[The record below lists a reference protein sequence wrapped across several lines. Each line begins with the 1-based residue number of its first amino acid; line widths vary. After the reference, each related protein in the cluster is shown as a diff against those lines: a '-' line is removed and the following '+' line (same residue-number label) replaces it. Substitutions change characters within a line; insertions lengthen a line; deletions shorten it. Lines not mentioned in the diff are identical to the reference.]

1 MRRHGHVDS
10 AGGLGLHGHACWTF
24 ESDEEF
30 RAGVFEFL
38 VDGLELGQRLLY
50 VGPGGVRKL
59 RSDVEDIPGL
69 ESLLAD
75 GTMRIMPLEAAYA
88 LDRPIDPVQQ
98 LTMYAAQTE
107 TALADGFTGLRV
119 AADGTPLVSNP
130 EFWDA
135 HLHWES
141 VADRYC
147 SKNPLA
153 GLCCYDRRALPDT
166 IVNDVGCMHRAT
178 HGPREIAPFRL
189 YAGRE
194 GLALAGEVDSFG
206 ASALRR
212 LLRLASPTE
221 GPLVLELDELEF
233 IDHHGVL
240 AIAEHAEELTRT
252 GRWMSVRGAPPS
264 FDRLSELMRV
274 DL

>member
-1 MRRHGHVDS
+1 MRRHGLVDS
-10 AGGLGLHGHACWTF
+10 ASGLGLHGHGCWTF
-24 ESDEEF
+24 ESEEEF
-30 RAGVFEFL
+30 RAGVFDFL

-50 VGPGGVRKL
+50 VGPGGVSKL
-59 RSDVEDIPGL
+59 RGDVEDIPGL

-88 LDRPIDPVQQ
+88 VGRPVDPVEQ

-119 AADGTPLVSNP
+119 AADGTPLITNP
-130 EFWDA
+130 DFWDA
-135 HLHWES
+135 HLHWEA

-153 GLCCYDRRALPDT
+153 GLCCYDRRVLPEE
-166 IVNDVGCMHRAT
+166 IVHDVGCMHRAT
-178 HGPREIAPFRL
+178 HGPSEIAPFRL

-206 ASALRR
+206 APPLRR
-212 LLRLASPTE
+212 LLQLASPTE

-252 GRWMSVRGAPPS
+252 GRWLSVRGAPPG
-264 FDRLSELMRV
+264 FDRLV
-274 DL
+274 DLLRVEL